1 MTMGLISSSLGRAEP
16 LGIEP
21 TVGISTDYSSNPYLQ
36 TVGAH
41 SISDAALLI
50 SAPASFDADA
60 LHVNLSPS
68 LRYST
73 SGSYASLESNY
84 FRLSGGAQYTTDL
97 DTLSLT
103 SSIGR
108 DSSLYQSGLK
118 SGGVGVRSDTE
129 SVAGDWQRTLT
140 SRIVFDL
147 NAGWSRELY
156 DQTGDEEGLVNYR
169 YLSEG
174 SSASYAYN
182 ELTTLQLTAGAGQYT
197 ALDGNT
203 RSQNYS
209 LSLGMTRLLTE
220 DWTLTANAGYAKS
233 DNSVNVYEGPFLVDG
248 VVYGPYFVGTAHSA
262 QQGPIYNMSLTHQ
275 GETVAVSLT
284 GSRAYRP
291 SGFEYLSRTD
301 SIGLNVTRTLSERW
315 SLGTALNY
323 TNVAAPYANGSLAS
337 LRYFSPQFSADY
349 HWTPT
354 WTVSLRANWT
364 KLQNEEPPPQHATST
379 GVSLEIS
386 RQFLRID
393 L

>member
-16 LGIEP
+16 LSIQP
-21 TVGISTDYSSNPYLQ
+21 TVGVATDYSSNPYLLPA
-36 TVGAH
+36 GGH
-41 SISDAALLI
+41 SVSDAALLI
-50 SAPASFDADA
+50 SAPASYDADA
-60 LHVNLSPS
+60 LHLSLSPS
-68 LRYST
+68 IRYST

-84 FRLSGGAQYTTDL
+84 FRLSGGAQYTTDV
-97 DTLSLT
+97 DTVSLT

-118 SGGVGVRSDTE
+118 SGGVGVRSD
-129 SVAGDWQRTLT
+129 SDSAAGDWQRVLT
-140 SRIVFDL
+140 SRAVFDL
-147 NAGWSRELY
+147 NIGWNRVLY
-156 DQTGDEEGLVNYR
+156 DQTGDEEGLVDYR

-197 ALDGNT
+197 ALNGNT

-209 LSLGMTRLLTE
+209 LSLGMTRQLTE
-220 DWTLTANAGYAKS
+220 DWTLVASAGYAKS
-233 DNSVNVYEGPFLVDG
+233 NNSVNLYEGPFLVDG
-248 VVYGPYFVGTAHSA
+248 VVYGPYFVGTAKSS
-262 QQGPIYNMSLTHQ
+262 QQGPVYNLNLTHQ
-275 GETVAVSLT
+275 GETVTVALT

-301 SIGLNVTRTLSERW
+301 AFELDVTRTLSERW

-323 TNVAAPYANGSLAS
+323 TNVATPYVNGSLAS
-337 LRYFSPQFSADY
+337 LRYFNPQFSANY

-354 WTVSLRANWT
+354 WTLSLRTNWT
-364 KLQNEEPPPQHATST
+364 KLQNQEPPPQHAASTS
-379 GVSLEIS
+379 VSLEIS
-386 RQFLRID
+386 RKFLRID